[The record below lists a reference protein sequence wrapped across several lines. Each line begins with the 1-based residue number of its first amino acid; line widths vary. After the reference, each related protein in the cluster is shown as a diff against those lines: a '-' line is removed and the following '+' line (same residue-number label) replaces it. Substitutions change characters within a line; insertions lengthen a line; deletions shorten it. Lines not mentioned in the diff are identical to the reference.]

1 MNLLTLLT
9 LAPAFQGLDPTVATL
24 KVVEGVHPVAIAASP
39 TGRRVAVALEDGQVR
54 ILDSTTRQTIRKLAK
69 HPQPCYALAWSP
81 DGAFL
86 ASGDESARV
95 FVEDTRNGGLVRQY
109 RTATKGI
116 QKLSFNAP
124 RTLLAATGKDDTIR
138 VYELSDTSKK
148 EKYLLL
154 GKGANFYS
162 ATFHPKLPTTLV
174 TGILGSGGRQ
184 YDVVSGKVTAFITG
198 HGGQGVWDTAFNAS
212 GTRLVTAGRD
222 NTAIL
227 WDTKGYKKLGSFKGH
242 QDWVMSAVFSPNGK
256 YVATAST
263 DRTVRIWNTFTFKKV
278 AEIKDE
284 TSVGSPLSFS
294 ADGAVLASVD
304 VAGNLQFSSV
314 KPAQSDPVAVTTKVR
329 SPRRYGR
336 S

>member
-9 LAPAFQGLDPTVATL
+9 LAPAFQGSDPAVATL
-24 KVVEGVHPVAIAASP
+24 KVVEGIHPVAIAACP
-39 TGRRVAVALEDGQVR
+39 TGRRVAIALEDGSVQ
-54 ILDSTTRQTIRKLAK
+54 IMDSTTRQTVRKLAK
-69 HPQPCYALAWSP
+69 HPQPCYAITWSP

-86 ASGDESARV
+86 ATGDESARV

-138 VYELSDTSKK
+138 VYDLTDATKK

-154 GKGANFYS
+154 GKGANFYG
-162 ATFHPKLPTTLV
+162 AAFHPKLPTTLV

-198 HGGQGVWDTAFNAS
+198 HGGQGVWDTAFNAT
-212 GTRLVTAGRD
+212 GTRLVTSGRD
-222 NTAIL
+222 STAIL

-278 AEIKDE
+278 AELQNE

-304 VAGNLQFSSV
+304 VAGNLQFSSIN
-314 KPAQSDPVAVTTKVR
+314 PAQSSTVADAPKPK
-329 SPRRYGR
+329 SRRARRG
-336 S
+336 